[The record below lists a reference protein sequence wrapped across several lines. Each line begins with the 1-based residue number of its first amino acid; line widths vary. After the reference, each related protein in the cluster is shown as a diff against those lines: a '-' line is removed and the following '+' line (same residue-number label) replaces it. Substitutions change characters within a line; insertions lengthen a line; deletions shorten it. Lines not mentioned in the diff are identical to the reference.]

1 MVNDYEEIEEVKQS
15 EETWLDLFY
24 YALDLTAANI
34 EHIALK
40 YQKDLLMIDREVVA
54 QVITKAITVHR

>member
-1 MVNDYEEIEEVKQS
+1 MVNDHEEIEEVKQS

-54 QVITKAITVHR
+54 